1 MINDKIVRLRIY
13 RKNVERYLG
22 LLRTTLT
29 EIERQYVER
38 RLTED
43 QSAMELLSASSFQ
56 IAVEANGAR
65 EVCSRQPGF
74 NAAEKS

>member
-1 MINDKIVRLRIY
+1 MIDEKLVRLRIY

-22 LLRTTLT
+22 LLQTTLT

-38 RLTED
+38 RLTEE

-65 EVCSRQPGF
+65 QACSRQPGF